1 MARFFVEP
9 SQVNNGII
17 TILGTDVHHI
27 SKVLRLKEG
36 DLVEAADSTGNVYRT
51 ELQSV
56 HVNSVELKILSTI
69 LSPSEPEV
77 EVYLLQGL
85 PKGEKIDFIIQKCT
99 EIGVKK
105 IIPITTERSIIKL
118 TPEKGEKRLKR
129 WQRIATE
136 AAKQSGR
143 GSVPEVYPVTEMGQA
158 LAMLPPDT
166 VIIMPW
172 EGEQVV
178 SIKEVLT
185 TLKPEGTFA
194 LVIGPEGGFAREEV
208 ALAQKAGA
216 QVVSLGPRIL
226 RTETAGM
233 VALALVLYELG
244 DLGGCQIG

>member
-1 MARFFVEP
+1 
-9 SQVNNGII
+9 
-17 TILGTDVHHI
+17 
-27 SKVLRLKEG
+27 
-36 DLVEAADSTGNVYRT
+36 
-51 ELQSV
+51 
-56 HVNSVELKILSTI
+56 
-69 LSPSEPEV
+69 
-77 EVYLLQGL
+77 
-85 PKGEKIDFIIQKCT
+85 
-99 EIGVKK
+99 VKK